1 MTMLARTWR
10 PALAVGWI
18 AGAVVALVACSEPR
32 EPIVVQRTSLVVENT
47 SSSEWTG
54 LEIWVNDHYRVT
66 VPSLGPGGRLNVP
79 LTSFVA
85 GFGQRFPTGTNVF
98 GVEVTAKSAGAEPV
112 RLIWGK
118 GRRR

>member
-1 MTMLARTWR
+1 MPMPVR
-10 PALAVGWI
+10 ALAWI
-18 AGAVVALVACSEPR
+18 LGALAAIVSCSEPR
-32 EPIVVQRTSLVVENT
+32 DPIVVQRTSVILENQ

-54 LEIWVNDHYRVT
+54 IEIWVNDHYRVT
-66 VPSLGPGGRLNVP
+66 FSTLAPGGRLNVP

-85 GFGQRFPTGTNVF
+85 GFGQRFPVGTNVF
-98 GVEVTAKSAGAEPV
+98 GIEVTAKSGGSEPV

>member
-1 MTMLARTWR
+1 MPMLPPAWR
-10 PALAVGWI
+10 IAWTVGV
-18 AGAVVALVACSEPR
+18 AAALVSCSEPR
-32 EPIVVQRTSLVVENT
+32 EPIVVQRTSVILENQ

-54 LEIWVNDHYRVT
+54 IEVWVNDHYRVT
-66 VPSLGPGGRLNVP
+66 YSSLPPGGRLNVP

-85 GFGQRFPTGTNVF
+85 GFGQRFPVGTNVF
-98 GVEVTAKSAGAEPV
+98 GIEVTAKSGGSEPV

>member
-1 MTMLARTWR
+1 MPMPARTWR
-10 PALAVGWI
+10 LVVGGALAL
-18 AGAVVALVACSEPR
+18 AACSEAR
-32 EPIVVQRTSLVVENT
+32 EPIVVQRTSVVLENQ

-54 LEIWVNDHYRVT
+54 IEIWVNDHYRVT
-66 VPSLGPGGRLNVP
+66 YSSLAPGGRLNVP

-85 GFGQRFPTGTNVF
+85 GFGQRFPPATNVF
-98 GVEVTAKSAGAEPV
+98 GVEVTAKSGGGEPV

>member
-1 MTMLARTWR
+1 MPMLARTRWLVAGAAV
-10 PALAVGWI
+10 ALA
-18 AGAVVALVACSEPR
+18 ACGEPR
-32 EPIVVQRTSLVVENT
+32 EPIIVQRTSVIVENQ

-66 VPSLGPGGRLNVP
+66 YSALAPAGRLNVP
-79 LTSFVA
+79 LSSFVA
-85 GFGQRFPTGTNVF
+85 GFGQRFPVGTNVF
-98 GVEVTAKSAGAEPV
+98 GVEVTAKTSGEPV